1 MYNKTY
7 STTGKIIFYKGAK
20 NMKRFNESDWTANRT
35 HSDLPIY
42 QKTSFERREF
52 RKTKGELM
60 DVLEDFLIMLPADN
74 PTCGI
79 AKVLGEW
86 LHSEV
91 EKIPDYV
98 VDTNP

>member
-1 MYNKTY
+1 
-7 STTGKIIFYKGAK
+7 
-20 NMKRFNESDWTANRT
+20 MKMFNESDWMVNRT
-35 HSDLPIY
+35 QSELPIY

-60 DVLEDFLIMLPADN
+60 DALEDFLIMLPANN

-91 EKIPDYV
+91 EKIPDYI
-98 VDTNP
+98 VDTAD